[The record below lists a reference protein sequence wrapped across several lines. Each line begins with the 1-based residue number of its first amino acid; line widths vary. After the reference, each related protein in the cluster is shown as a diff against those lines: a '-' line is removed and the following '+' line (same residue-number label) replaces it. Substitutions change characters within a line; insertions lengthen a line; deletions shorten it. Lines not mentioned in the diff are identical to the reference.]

1 MSGRTAWCIA
11 IMAVALF
18 AASLPTKRVWGT
30 TAAESD
36 TASQERASSQ
46 TEKPVPTSPAPE
58 LVGAARPVTS
68 EIPVEME
75 RRFNDL
81 RREFLDQEVQA
92 VHRWLTVLAVILT
105 VMGVLVPIAAY
116 FGFRRFHEIE
126 RESQAILKEIRSHE
140 KEAQQ
145 RVDRIGVTAED
156 AAKDEKVQK
165 EAQAATEV
173 PGASLIDIA
182 VAEALTLQKKERV
195 KEAIAK
201 WEAIA
206 NLVQDTD
213 PNQAARAHY
222 SVGYLYTHFGAEIQN
237 GSTSED
243 AQKRAIHSFNETIRL
258 KPDHANAYFNRGA
271 SRAELKQYE
280 AAIADLDEAIRLQPD
295 HAGGYHNR
303 GVSKAELEQH
313 AAAIADLDEAIRL
326 RPDYADSYHSRGLS
340 KTRLEQYTDAI
351 ADFDEAIR
359 LQPEQWNAYH
369 GRGISKA
376 ELGQYAAAIADLD
389 EVIRLQPDHAA
400 SYYIRG
406 FSKGRLEESEAAIVD
421 FDEAIR
427 LRPDFAQAYGGRGA
441 VKADLKQYE
450 AAIADL
456 DEAIRLQPDNAGANF
471 ARGAVKVELK
481 QYEAAIADLD
491 EAIRLQPDNADAY
504 FDRGAVKAELRQYE
518 AAIVDLD
525 KAISLQPDHVSGY
538 RKRAESKAALG
549 HDDGAASDRAEA
561 ARLAAEIDRPEGPSG

>member
-1 MSGRTAWCIA
+1 M
-11 IMAVALF
+11 
-18 AASLPTKRVWGT
+18 
-30 TAAESD
+30 
-36 TASQERASSQ
+36 
-46 TEKPVPTSPAPE
+46 PTSPAPE
-58 LVGAARPVTS
+58 SVGAARPVTS

-75 RRFNDL
+75 HRFNDL

-126 RESQAILKEIRSHE
+126 REAQAILKEIRSHE

-156 AAKDEKVQK
+156 AAKNEKVLK

-182 VAEALTLQKKERV
+182 VVEALTLQQKGRV

-213 PNQAARAHY
+213 RNQAARAHY
-222 SVGYLYTHFGAEIQN
+222 SVGYLYTNFGAEIQN
-237 GSTSED
+237 GITSED
-243 AQKRAIHSFNETIRL
+243 AQKRAIHSFSETIRL

-295 HAGGYHNR
+295 HAGAYHNR

-313 AAAIADLDEAIRL
+313 AAAIVDLDEAIRL
-326 RPDYADSYHSRGLS
+326 
-340 KTRLEQYTDAI
+340 
-351 ADFDEAIR
+351 
-359 LQPEQWNAYH
+359 
-369 GRGISKA
+369 
-376 ELGQYAAAIADLD
+376 
-389 EVIRLQPDHAA
+389 QPDNAA
-400 SYYIRG
+400 SYYSRG
-406 FSKGRLEESEAAIVD
+406 FSKGRLEEYAAAIVD
-421 FDEAIR
+421 LDEAMR
-427 LRPDFAQAYGGRGA
+427 LRPDYAQAYVGRGA

-456 DEAIRLQPDNAGANF
+456 DEAIRLQPDNADAYF
-471 ARGAVKVELK
+471 VRGAVKAELK

-491 EAIRLQPDNADAY
+491 EAIRLQPD
-504 FDRGAVKAELRQYE
+504 
-518 AAIVDLD
+518 
-525 KAISLQPDHVSGY
+525 HVGWY
-538 RKRAESKAALG
+538 RTRAESKAALG
-549 HDDGAASDRAEA
+549 HDDGAASDRAKA